1 MEVDG
6 DGKSAGTGNGSNVET
21 PSAVG
26 AQLPPH
32 LQDRHDYLTSDAD
45 MNFNVRG
52 SRQLAHGE
60 QSDVFATLLRRH
72 VYRFSLL
79 CLFHYTKKRT

>member
-6 DGKSAGTGNGSNVET
+6 DGRSGGSGGGVEA

-32 LQDRHDYLTSDAD
+32 LQDRHDYLTSGAD
-45 MNFNVRG
+45 MNFNVRSASG
-52 SRQLAHGE
+52 PACSHLTSE
-60 QSDVFATLLRRH
+60 VFT
-72 VYRFSLL
+72 S
-79 CLFHYTKKRT
+79 